1 MGQSIDTSMAREQDL
16 LMPVKIENEGG
27 MIMKTVLVAGGAGY
41 IGSHMVAELGK
52 QGYEVIVVDNLCTG
66 HKDAVKYGKLYVGDV
81 RDEAFL
87 SSVFEQHHIDGVI
100 NFAAFSL
107 VGESC
112 TNPLKYYRNNVSGSM
127 VMLETMRKYGV
138 DKIVFSSTAATYGEP
153 EKQPICETDPTVP
166 TNPYGESK
174 LAIEKMLR
182 WCDEAYGIH
191 YAALRYFNAAGAN
204 NQEGIG
210 EDHRPESHLIPIVL
224 QVALGKRDH
233 IDIYGDDYDTKDG
246 TCIRDYIDVKDL
258 VKAHLLALEYLDR
271 EKKSAIFNLGNGNGF
286 SVKEIIQA
294 AREVTGHA
302 IPAQIAPRRA
312 GDPSTLVAS
321 NQKAVEILGWAPQH
335 SDPKDIIQSAWNWHQ
350 SHPNGFEK

>member
-1 MGQSIDTSMAREQDL
+1 MFG
-16 LMPVKIENEGG
+16 ENP
-27 MIMKTVLVAGGAGY
+27 
-41 IGSHMVAELGK
+41 
-52 QGYEVIVVDNLCTG
+52 
-66 HKDAVKYGKLYVGDV
+66 
-81 RDEAFL
+81 
-87 SSVFEQHHIDGVI
+87 IDGVI

-112 TNPLKYYRNNVSGSM
+112 TNPLKYYRNNVNGAEI
-127 VMLETMRKYGV
+127 MLETMRKYGV

-153 EKQPICETDPTVP
+153 VKQPIEETDPTVP

-174 LAIEKMLR
+174 LAIEKMLK
-182 WCDEAYGIH
+182 WCDAAYGIH

-204 NQEGIG
+204 NAVQIG

-233 IDIYGDDYDTKDG
+233 IDIFGDDYDTKDG

-271 EKKSAIFNLGNGNGF
+271 KKKSDIFNLGNGNGF

-294 AREVTGHA
+294 AREVTGHP
-302 IPAQIAPRRA
+302 IPWKIAARRA
-312 GDPSTLVAS
+312 GDPSMLVAS
-321 NQKAVEILGWAPQH
+321 NRKAIEVLGWDPQY
-335 SDPKDIIQSAWNWHQ
+335 SDPKDIIQSAWNWHK
-350 SHPNGFEK
+350 SHPNGYEK